1 MTCRICLEDNESGP
15 LLSVCNC
22 DGTCKHVHR
31 DCLQKWIETSQS
43 TRCELCL
50 AEYTHNYV
58 QPTRTVPHPQHRER
72 DCLILFVSCIWC
84 GMFHGCLLA
93 MDVWRGYQ
101 FRDNL
106 VFGCLIFNVYHACI
120 WIAISKMNRHTE
132 LVSCL
137 WILSVTV
144 GGWVTCLLLNSYND
158 QMTLSIY
165 FNIAGSLIGLVL
177 SVSSVQKCYLKC
189 YRRCSGLGQ
198 VDETQYD
205 ATPSTLE

>member
-1 MTCRICLEDNESGP
+1 MACRICLEDSESGA

-50 AEYTHNYV
+50 AEYTHDYV
-58 QPTRTVPHPQHRER
+58 QPTPTVPHTQHRER

-177 SVSSVQKCYLKC
+177 SVSSVQQCYRKC
-189 YRRCSGLGQ
+189 YRRCGGQGQ